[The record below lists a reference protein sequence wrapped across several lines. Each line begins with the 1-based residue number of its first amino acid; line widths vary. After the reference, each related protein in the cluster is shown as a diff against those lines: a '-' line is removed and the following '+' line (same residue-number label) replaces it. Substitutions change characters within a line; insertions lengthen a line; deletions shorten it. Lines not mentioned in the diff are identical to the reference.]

1 MILADPFEDTNKSIL
16 NISAKIIDVIHNRK
30 VNKFEKV
37 ISTVENELETTYDKV
52 ILSLNFLYMTG
63 TLEYEKYTDILRFN
77 NENK

>member
-1 MILADPFEDTNKSIL
+1 MILANPFEDTKKSIL

-63 TLEYEKYTDILRFN
+63 TLVYEKHTDILRFN

>member
-1 MILADPFEDTNKSIL
+1 MILADPFEDTKKSIL

-63 TLEYEKYTDILRFN
+63 TLEYEKYTDVLRFN

>member
-1 MILADPFEDTNKSIL
+1 MILADPFEDTKKSIL

-30 VNKFEKV
+30 VNKFQKV